1 MSKQINSND
10 KTTRLVQLLGRVTLF
25 VGLIVAA
32 CLLLDAKPTET
43 ELRSGDERSAKR
55 LVSLHSDPDSPKPT
69 GIVGVGTRPI
79 EQIKV
84 GDRVMARNPEV
95 SDAERASWTEPDWN
109 QWLHLSLVMPKEDG
123 SELKIELLRPES
135 WLLDQMSYVIDER
148 SEREPRTGATSGKAL
163 PTADKDPSSETH
175 LVTNPSS
182 NQTSLAPLSPRAGR
196 GGGGQGL
203 AAQPAVADIPLSP
216 LRPFYREVIIT
227 TAALHASEVELV
239 GLTVVLDLPEMG
251 ATGTAVVTNVTACP
265 MVRSGAG
272 QPITATF
279 SHPPSTAVLN
289 VVFSGESQPI
299 GVTDNHLFWSVDR
312 QQFLPIGKMEIGEQV
327 QTFHGETKRI
337 EAKLPRPGPQVVYNL
352 EVYGEHV
359 YFVGSTG
366 MLAHNM
372 CTPLKGGG
380 VRGHG
385 ALQDL
390 RAPSPGLT
398 PAQRLSQVAAR
409 SPEEVASRL
418 ARAND
423 LRRVRDGI
431 PSRLYHYTDE
441 AGEAGIR
448 SSQELFPSLKALNPK
463 DARYGDGQYLTDI
476 VPGTRTP
483 AQLSR
488 AFIGQPFQGRR
499 FTNAVEIDVT
509 GLRVIRGRDGVFVV
523 PNQQSLP
530 LSGRLPGGSN

>member
-1 MSKQINSND
+1 M
-10 KTTRLVQLLGRVTLF
+10 
-25 VGLIVAA
+25 
-32 CLLLDAKPTET
+32 
-43 ELRSGDERSAKR
+43 
-55 LVSLHSDPDSPKPT
+55 
-69 GIVGVGTRPI
+69 
-79 EQIKV
+79 
-84 GDRVMARNPEV
+84 
-95 SDAERASWTEPDWN
+95 
-109 QWLHLSLVMPKEDG
+109 
-123 SELKIELLRPES
+123 
-135 WLLDQMSYVIDER
+135 
-148 SEREPRTGATSGKAL
+148 
-163 PTADKDPSSETH
+163 
-175 LVTNPSS
+175 
-182 NQTSLAPLSPRAGR
+182 
-196 GGGGQGL
+196 
-203 AAQPAVADIPLSP
+203 ADIPLSP

-366 MLAHNM
+366 VLAHNM

-530 LSGRLPGGSN
+530 LGGRLPGGSN